1 MTQSKSH
8 SLIEALTQTVTG
20 FVQGVLT
27 QMVLF
32 PLYGWTPTFS
42 QNLQLVLAFT
52 VVSLARSYLVR
63 RAFNW
68 WQANAV
74 D

>member
-1 MTQSKSH
+1 MAQSKSH
-8 SLIEALTQTVTG
+8 SFIEASAQTLVG

-42 QNLQLVLAFT
+42 ENIQLVLVFT

-63 RAFNW
+63 RVFNW
-68 WQANAV
+68 WMPT
-74 D
+74 